1 MLTWLQICW
10 RAMLFVPSSICLG
23 IFPVIIACWIGL
35 CVVLCGVLCLVAIIQ
50 SISSGLLNLLFF
62 DYNFFANRKIL
73 YQQIILPTI
82 EVFYLCRAGGPLNA
96 VTDRRLPG
104 PRLTNPHPA
113 SPSHH
118 VQSCPEQTQMH
129 TQKQTPHQG
138 PSVFAFVM
146 DHLHMGWLLYQ
157 GIRDH
162 GSASKSFG
170 FVMFAI
176 QRKGIVEVIKAS
188 NTKLTA
194 SWLPED
200 LFGNDEDTLLA
211 YNQKMYGVP
220 TLKLPKPKPNR
231 LSY

>member
-35 CVVLCGVLCLVAIIQ
+35 CVVLCGVLCLVAIIRFM
-50 SISSGLLNLLFF
+50 SSGLLNPLFF
-62 DYNFFANRKIL
+62 DYNFFCKPQNIVPKDNTANYWSVL
-73 YQQIILPTI
+73 
-82 EVFYLCRAGGPLNA
+82 
-96 VTDRRLPG
+96 
-104 PRLTNPHPA
+104 
-113 SPSHH
+113 S
-118 VQSCPEQTQMH
+118 VQSRRSIKCCDWQAPPRATPDQPSPCVAVPSCAILSSTNTNAYTKTNTTRRPECFCFCYGSSTYGMIALS
-129 TQKQTPHQG
+129 KNSRPWV
-138 PSVFAFVM
+138 SIKVFC
-146 DHLHMGWLLYQ
+146 
-157 GIRDH
+157 
-162 GSASKSFG
+162 

-176 QRKGIVEVIKAS
+176 QRKGIVEGIKAS
-188 NTKLTA
+188 NTKPTA